1 MGDRLEL
8 IENKLGAVLDLIE
21 RIKTENGTLNVE
33 NAQLREELNRLKKQ
47 MVSLKLDRS
56 DRSDAM
62 RSKLKTV
69 LSRVEELELMTG

>member
-1 MGDRLEL
+1 MGDRLKL
-8 IENKLGAVLDLIE
+8 IEDKLGAVLDLVD
-21 RIKTENGTLNVE
+21 RFKTENGTLNVE
-33 NAQLREELNRLKKQ
+33 NAELREELNRLKKQ
-47 MVSLKLDRS
+47 MASLKLDRS